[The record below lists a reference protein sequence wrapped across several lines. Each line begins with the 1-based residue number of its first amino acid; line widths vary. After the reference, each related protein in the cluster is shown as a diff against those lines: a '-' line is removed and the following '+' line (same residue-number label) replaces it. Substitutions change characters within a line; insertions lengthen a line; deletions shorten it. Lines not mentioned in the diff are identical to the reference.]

1 MQLKLDHREAKPIF
15 EVSQLKVFH
24 HVFKVMPG
32 IYTSQI
38 LQPQLPDLVNTL
50 LGLLFKA
57 QLNFMQ
63 QVQEDCSYLS

>member
-38 LQPQLPDLVNTL
+38 LQP
-50 LGLLFKA
+50 
-57 QLNFMQ
+57 
-63 QVQEDCSYLS
+63 